1 MENENVKI
9 NESLTS
15 NVLDQNRQKKE
26 INIDSSH
33 LGIVRKIVFE
43 WRLQAV
49 TKEITT
55 RQE

>member
-43 WRLQAV
+43 
-49 TKEITT
+49 
-55 RQE
+55 

>member
-1 MENENVKI
+1 MNTKVIRKYCKRRINMENENVKI

-43 WRLQAV
+43 
-49 TKEITT
+49 
-55 RQE
+55 